1 MDVRSNP
8 DRRSRLRAPAR
19 PATRILLKPDDLQA
33 LLERVAQGTTSVADA
48 QQKLAD
54 LPYQDLGFARIDHHR
69 HLRTGLPE
77 VVYGPGKTAL
87 EIVAI
92 VEAFRAKGQTALVT
106 RLEEAKANDVLARLA
121 PAVAEL
127 AAYDPRARLLVAG
140 PPLSAKYR
148 GDIAVVSAGTA
159 DAPVA
164 EEAAKTVEV
173 FGHPVHRI
181 RDVGVAGLHRILSV
195 KEALE
200 AAEVVIVVAGME
212 GALPSVVKGLVTRPV
227 IGVPTSVGFGANFAG
242 VSALLSMLASC
253 TPGMTVVN
261 IDNGFGAAYAA
272 VLMNS
277 VRSTDHGEKAGA

>member
-1 MDVRSNP
+1 M
-8 DRRSRLRAPAR
+8 
-19 PATRILLKPDDLQA
+19 
-33 LLERVAQGTTSVADA
+33 ERVAQGATSVADA
-48 QQKLAD
+48 RRTLAD
-54 LPYQDLGFARIDHHR
+54 LPYEDLGFARIDHHR

-77 VVYGPGKTAL
+77 VVYGPGKTAQ

-106 RLEEAKANDVLARLA
+106 RIEGEKADDVMRTLASD
-121 PAVAEL
+121 VADV
-127 AAYDPRARLLVAG
+127 AAYEARARLLVVG
-140 PPLSAKYR
+140 PPLQAQYR
-148 GDIAVVSAGTA
+148 GTIAVVSAGTA

-164 EEAAKTVEV
+164 EEAARTVEV
-173 FGHPVHRI
+173 FGHPIHRI

-195 KEALE
+195 REALE

-272 VLMNS
+272 VLMNA
-277 VRSTDHGEKAGA
+277 VRSTEPDEQVVS